1 MSMNMHNHNLNGLSL
16 SVLIEQGQWTITY
29 LLSTWSEYEWV
40 VYMVCLLPDATLY
53 PFNGVSST
61 LPVDPAN
68 VIMVPVVAEFVIWT
82 LIDIGS

>member
-1 MSMNMHNHNLNGLSL
+1 MNNHLSF
-16 SVLIEQGQWTITY
+16 VHFKCII
-29 LLSTWSEYEWV
+29 EYEWV
-40 VYMVCLLPDATLY
+40 IYMVCLLPDATLY
-53 PFNGVSST
+53 PFNDVSST